1 MRNRKFDPLAEK
13 QTNARFSPIT
23 SVFEHSI
30 SPSREE
36 FRELAKR
43 GNLVSLIVD
52 LVADVETPVSAFAK
66 IDNGDPC
73 FLFESAERNEELGRF
88 SFIGFD
94 PLAVFNSAD
103 CEGDPLT
110 QLQQT
115 LARFQFV
122 PRADVPHFVS
132 GAVGYIGYDVV
143 RFFETTVPIHSR
155 DDLKIP
161 EMVFMI
167 PRMLLVFD
175 HRFRKLRLICNA
187 HIQPSL
193 GAQTQAKTIRRRPG
207 EGGAD
212 STPGYG
218 WQAQASAADN
228 AYDQAEASLKM
239 TLLKLSESRVLE
251 PIDARPASN
260 LPSPASN
267 TTRAEFESM
276 VVKAKEL
283 IAAGDIFQVVLSQ
296 RFETD
301 FNGQPLDLY
310 RALRFGNPSPYM
322 FCLRFDPN
330 FAVLGSSPEVHLRVR
345 DRVIELR
352 PIAGTYPRGKDS
364 AEDERLAREL
374 IVDPK
379 ERAEH
384 VMLIDLGRN
393 DLGRAAEFGSVQV
406 TEQMVIERYSHVMHI
421 VSHIV
426 ARLREDKNA
435 FDAIRATFPAGTVSG
450 APKIRAMQIIAEL
463 EKARRGFYAG
473 IVGYFGFDGSHDS
486 CIAIRSIILKNG
498 QAFFQTGAGIVA
510 DSDPARE
517 FEECVNKAK
526 AMLAAIARATIP

>member
-1 MRNRKFDPLAEK
+1 VVEHLLAKEDVASSSLV
-13 QTNARFSPIT
+13 TRSMPSLDIT
-23 SVFEHSI
+23 PTLEA
-30 SPSREE
+30 
-36 FRELAKR
+36 FRHLAKR
-43 GNLVSLIVD
+43 GNLVPLIVD

-94 PLAVFNSAD
+94 PLVIFNSAD
-103 CEGDPLT
+103 CRGDPLS

-115 LARFQFV
+115 LAGFRFV
-122 PRADVPHFVS
+122 ASAEVPHFVG

-143 RFFETTVPIHSR
+143 RFFEPTVPIHSS

-167 PRMLLVFD
+167 PRMLLIFD
-175 HRFRKLRLICNA
+175 HRFRRLRLICNA
-187 HIQPSL
+187 HINGKVSPDQ
-193 GAQTQAKTIRRRPG
+193 
-207 EGGAD
+207 
-212 STPGYG
+212 
-218 WQAQASAADN
+218 
-228 AYDQAEASLKM
+228 AYDRAAANLANATAKLNARRALK
-239 TLLKLSESRVLE
+239 S
-251 PIDARPASN
+251 IDAKPATT
-260 LPSPASN
+260 LPSPTSN

-296 RFETD
+296 RFETG
-301 FNGQPLDLY
+301 FAGEPLDLY

-322 FCLRFDPN
+322 FCLRFDPK

-345 DRVIELR
+345 DKMAELR

-374 IVDPK
+374 IADPK

-393 DLGRAAEFGSVQV
+393 DLGRVAEFGSVKV

-426 ARLREDKNA
+426 ARLRENKNA

-463 EKARRGFYAG
+463 EKAKRGFYAG

-486 CIAIRSIILKNG
+486 CIAIRSIVVKNG
-498 QAFFQTGAGIVA
+498 KAYLQTGAGIVA
-510 DSDPARE
+510 DSNPSRE
-517 FEECVNKAK
+517 FDECMNKAK
-526 AMLAAIARATIP
+526 AMLAAIARAKRED

>member
-1 MRNRKFDPLAEK
+1 MSRRQSPL
-13 QTNARFSPIT
+13 
-23 SVFEHSI
+23 
-30 SPSREE
+30 
-36 FRELAKR
+36 L
-43 GNLVSLIVD
+43 
-52 LVADVETPVSAFAK
+52 
-66 IDNGDPC
+66 C
-73 FLFESAERNEELGRF
+73 FLFESAERNEESGRF

-94 PLAVFNSAD
+94 PLVLFNSAD

-110 QLQQT
+110 KLQQI
-115 LARFQFV
+115 LSRFQFV
-122 PRADVPHFVS
+122 ARPDVPHFVG

-143 RFFETTVPIHSR
+143 RFFEPTVPIHPR
-155 DDLKIP
+155 DDLKNP
-161 EMVFMI
+161 EMMFMI
-167 PRMLLVFD
+167 PRILIVFD

-187 HIQPSL
+187 HIENN
-193 GAQTQAKTIRRRPG
+193 T
-207 EGGAD
+207 
-212 STPGYG
+212 
-218 WQAQASAADN
+218 SAED
-228 AYDQAEASLKM
+228 AYERAEADLQK
-239 TLLKLSESRVLE
+239 TLSKLSEPRALRPV
-251 PIDARPASN
+251 DAKAAGN

-276 VVKAKEL
+276 VAKAKQL

-301 FNGQPLDLY
+301 FVGEPLDLY

-322 FCLRFDPN
+322 FCLRFGRD

-345 DRVIELR
+345 ERLAELR
-352 PIAGTYPRGKDS
+352 PIAGTYPRGKDL
-364 AEDERLAREL
+364 AEDERFAADL

-393 DLGRAAEFGSVQV
+393 DLGRVADFGSVRV

-426 ARLREDKNA
+426 ARLREGKNA

-450 APKIRAMQIIAEL
+450 APKIRAMQIIADL

-486 CIAIRSIILKNG
+486 CIAIRSIILKDG
-498 QAFFQTGAGIVA
+498 KAYLQTGAGIVA
-510 DSDPARE
+510 DSDPTRE
-517 FEECVNKAK
+517 FDECVNKAK
-526 AMLAAIARATIP
+526 AMLTAIARATKKED

>member
-1 MRNRKFDPLAEK
+1 VRAAHYSYPLRCGCSSVVEHLLAKEDVASSSLV
-13 QTNARFSPIT
+13 TRSMPSLEIT
-23 SVFEHSI
+23 
-30 SPSREE
+30 PTREE

-43 GNLVSLIVD
+43 GNLVPLIVD

-66 IDNGDPC
+66 IDNGEPC

-94 PLAVFNSAD
+94 PLVVFNSAD
-103 CEGDPLT
+103 CKGDPLT
-110 QLQQT
+110 QLQEI
-115 LARFQFV
+115 LARFRFV
-122 PRADVPHFVS
+122 PPSEVPHFVG

-143 RFFETTVPIHSR
+143 RFFEPTVPIHPR

-175 HRFRKLRLICNA
+175 HRFRKLQLVCNA
-187 HIQPSL
+187 HLDEKTSADEAYRIAVVDL
-193 GAQTQAKTIRRRPG
+193 EKAMAQLK
-207 EGGAD
+207 
-212 STPGYG
+212 
-218 WQAQASAADN
+218 AQ
-228 AYDQAEASLKM
+228 
-239 TLLKLSESRVLE
+239 RVLQA
-251 PIDARPASN
+251 IDAKPAAT
-260 LPSPASN
+260 LPSPTSN

-296 RFETD
+296 RFETA
-301 FNGQPLDLY
+301 FNGEPLDLY

-330 FAVLGSSPEVHLRVR
+330 FSVLGSSPEVHLRAR
-345 DRVIELR
+345 DRTAELR
-352 PIAGTYPRGKDS
+352 PIAGTYPRGKGS
-364 AEDERLAREL
+364 TEDERLAREL

-393 DLGRAAEFGSVQV
+393 DLGRVAEFGSVKM

-421 VSHIV
+421 VSHII
-426 ARLREDKNA
+426 ARLREDKNV

-450 APKIRAMQIIAEL
+450 APKIRAMQIIARL

-486 CIAIRSIILKNG
+486 CIAIRSIVLKNG
-498 QAFFQTGAGIVA
+498 KAYLQTGAGIVA
-510 DSDPARE
+510 DSEPARE
-517 FEECVNKAK
+517 FDECMNKAK
-526 AMLAAIARATIP
+526 AMLAAIARATNQ

>member
-1 MRNRKFDPLAEK
+1 MPSLD
-13 QTNARFSPIT
+13 IT
-23 SVFEHSI
+23 
-30 SPSREE
+30 PDRDE
-36 FRELAKR
+36 FRDLAKR
-43 GNLVSLIVD
+43 GNLIPLIVD

-66 IDNGDPC
+66 IDNGEPC

-94 PLAVFNSAD
+94 PLAIFNTAN
-103 CEGDPLT
+103 CNGDPLIE
-110 QLQQT
+110 LEQT
-115 LARFQFV
+115 LCRFKFIG
-122 PRADVPHFVS
+122 PKNVPHFVG

-143 RFFETTVPIHSR
+143 RFFEPTVPIHPR

-161 EMVFMI
+161 EMIFMI

-175 HRFRKLRLICNA
+175 HRFRKLQLICNA
-187 HIQPSL
+187 HIDD
-193 GAQTQAKTIRRRPG
+193 KTSP
-207 EGGAD
+207 EE
-212 STPGYG
+212 
-218 WQAQASAADN
+218 
-228 AYDQAEASLKM
+228 AYDRAVAHLEKTMA
-239 TLLKLSESRVLE
+239 TLSEQRALQ
-251 PIDARPASN
+251 PIDAKPAAN

-276 VVKAKEL
+276 VIKAKEL

-301 FNGQPLDLY
+301 FRGEPLDLY
-310 RALRFGNPSPYM
+310 RTLRFGNPSPYM
-322 FCLRFDPN
+322 FCLRFDRD

-345 DRVIELR
+345 DRVAELR

-364 AEDERLAREL
+364 TEDEQLAQQL

-384 VMLIDLGRN
+384 VMLIDLGRS
-393 DLGRAAEFGSVQV
+393 DLGRVAEFGSVNV

-463 EKARRGFYAG
+463 EKVRRGFYAG

-486 CIAIRSIILKNG
+486 CIAIRSIVLKNG
-498 QAFFQTGAGIVA
+498 KAYLQTGAGIVA
-510 DSDPARE
+510 DSSPARE
-517 FEECVNKAK
+517 LDECMNKAK
-526 AMLAAIARATIP
+526 AMLAAIARATNK

>member
-1 MRNRKFDPLAEK
+1 MPSLD
-13 QTNARFSPIT
+13 IT
-23 SVFEHSI
+23 
-30 SPSREE
+30 PSRDE
-36 FRELAKR
+36 FRNLAKR
-43 GNLVSLIVD
+43 GNLIPLVVD

-66 IDNGDPC
+66 IGNGEPC

-94 PLAVFNSAD
+94 PLVVFNSSH
-103 CEGDPLT
+103 CKGDLLT
-110 QLQQT
+110 ELQQT
-115 LARFQFV
+115 IARFQFIA
-122 PRADVPHFVS
+122 PEGVPHFIG

-143 RFFETTVPIHSR
+143 RFFEPTVPVHSR

-161 EMVFMI
+161 EMIFMI

-175 HRFRKLRLICNA
+175 HRFRKLQLVCNA
-187 HIQPSL
+187 HIDD
-193 GAQTQAKTIRRRPG
+193 KTSP
-207 EGGAD
+207 D
-212 STPGYG
+212 
-218 WQAQASAADN
+218 Q
-228 AYDQAEASLKM
+228 AYDRAVSDLEKTMA
-239 TLLKLSESRVLE
+239 KLSEQRALQ
-251 PIDARPASN
+251 PIDAKPATN

-296 RFETD
+296 RFETG
-301 FNGQPLDLY
+301 FAGEALDLY

-330 FAVLGSSPEVHLRVR
+330 FAVLGSSPEVHLRIR
-345 DRVIELR
+345 DRMAELR

-364 AEDERLAREL
+364 AEDEQLAQRL

-393 DLGRAAEFGSVQV
+393 DLGRVAEFGSVKV

-486 CIAIRSIILKNG
+486 CIAIRSIVLKNG
-498 QAFFQTGAGIVA
+498 KAYLQTGAGIVA
-510 DSDPARE
+510 DSDPSRE
-517 FEECVNKAK
+517 FDECMNKAK
-526 AMLAAIARATIP
+526 AMLAAIARATNK